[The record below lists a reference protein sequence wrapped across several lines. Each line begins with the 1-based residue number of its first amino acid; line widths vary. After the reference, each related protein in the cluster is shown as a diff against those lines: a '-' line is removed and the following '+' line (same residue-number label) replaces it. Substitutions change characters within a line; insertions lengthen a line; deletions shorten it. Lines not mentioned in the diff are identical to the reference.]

1 MTIFR
6 KILLWFGAML
16 LFSLAGY
23 SVATNYVGRR
33 GGGQFGRV
41 FEMQN
46 EDARNILQ
54 SGGPRA
60 LDTFLRRTDRYFAG
74 RHYFL
79 NASGRD
85 LVSGA
90 DRSDLLRAQH
100 KGPPGMFERGPFVF
114 ANASPDGK
122 YFFVADGAML
132 RFDPLAQLPYYAAN
146 IIVLVFLSY
155 ILAVSL
161 ATPLKELRETLARF
175 GSGDLSARTGSRRGD
190 EFGELGRAFD
200 KMADRIQTLVTA
212 ERRLLQ
218 DISHELRSPLARLQF
233 AAELARTSNDRGAA
247 VDRIKKEV
255 ARLTQLVGELI
266 EVTRAEGDPGEHK
279 TDLVDLGDLIDH
291 LAEDCR
297 IEAQAIPCEIVTDPH
312 PDGLM
317 AVLGD
322 SEMIRRAV
330 ENVLRNAIRHS
341 PGGSKIVMSLESRNG
356 SALIGIRDHGSGVP
370 EETLSQ
376 IFRPFFR
383 VEDDRSRD
391 SGGMGIGLAIAQRA
405 VRVHHGEIRAANQN
419 PGLLVTIEL
428 PLASRPR

>member
-1 MTIFR
+1 
-6 KILLWFGAML
+6 ML

-46 EDARNILQ
+46 EDARNAFQ
-54 SGGPRA
+54 AGGPRA
-60 LDTFLRRTDRYFAG
+60 LDTFLRRTDRFFSG
-74 RHYFL
+74 RHYYL
-79 NASGRD
+79 DAGGRD
-85 LVSGA
+85 LVTGE
-90 DRSDLLRAQH
+90 DRSDLLRSQH
-100 KGPPGMFERGPFVF
+100 KGPPGIWERGPFVF
-114 ANASPDGK
+114 ASASQDGK
-122 YFFVADGAML
+122 NYFVGAGATL
-132 RFDPLAQLPYYAAN
+132 RFDPLAQLPYYAAT

-155 ILAVSL
+155 ILAVNL
-161 ATPLKELRETLARF
+161 ATPLSELRETVARF
-175 GSGDLSARTGSRRGD
+175 GSGDLSARSGSKRKD

-233 AAELARTSNDRGAA
+233 AAELARTSADRGAA

-266 EVTRAEGDPGEHK
+266 EVTRAEGDPGDHK
-279 TDLVDLGDLIDH
+279 SELVDLGILTDQ

-297 IEAQAIPCEIVTDPH
+297 IEAQAIPCEIVTGPH
-312 PDGLM
+312 PEGLM
-317 AVLGD
+317 AVMGD
-322 SEMIRRAV
+322 TEMLRRAV

-341 PGGSKIVMSLESRNG
+341 PPESKIVVSLEGNGG
-356 SALIGIRDHGSGVP
+356 SALIGIRDHGTGVP
-370 EETLSQ
+370 EEMLTQ

-405 VRVHHGEIRAANQN
+405 VRVHHGEIRAANRN